1 MRIVLL
7 LALALVLAAC
17 GESALTGTV
26 EAVRETEPRE
36 APELPHAYDHP
47 LVPEVAWEIV
57 VRLEDGTAVVVLYSG
72 TQRYEPGDPVRLLRA
87 EDGALLL

>member
-1 MRIVLL
+1 MRLLL
-7 LALALVLAAC
+7 LALALALAAC
-17 GESALTGTV
+17 GEDALTGTV
-26 EAVRETEPRE
+26 EAVHESEPRE

-57 VRLEDGTAVVVLYSG
+57 VRLDDGTAVVVLYSG
-72 TQRYEPGDPVRLLRA
+72 AQRYAPGDEVRLLRA